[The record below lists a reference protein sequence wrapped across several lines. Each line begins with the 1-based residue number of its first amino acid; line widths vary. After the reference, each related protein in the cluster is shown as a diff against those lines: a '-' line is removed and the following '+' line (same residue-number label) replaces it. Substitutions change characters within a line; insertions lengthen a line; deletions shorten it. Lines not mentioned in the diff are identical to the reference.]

1 MYLLNSACLE
11 SQIQLIRKIRF
22 PHNLVLGYTF
32 FFFFFFGK
40 EESWEREEEGEER
53 KEGKCCSGGASG
65 ILRKKRYWFETPFM
79 SLWFSWG
86 GPAPRAQFYI
96 REFVLQYYQG
106 LNRKDQF
113 NILLKYFWD
122 GGCGQSKVKSQALS
136 ALTTCEATTFRV
148 VHSLLERQLLVVRCN
163 LLSWRPSH

>member
-1 MYLLNSACLE
+1 MYLLNCACLE

-32 FFFFFFGK
+32 FFFFLFLARRRVGK
-40 EESWEREEEGEER
+40 ERKRGRKGRKEGQDRRREEEMER
-53 KEGKCCSGGASG
+53 EMSKCCSGGASG

-106 LNRKDQF
+106 LNQKDQF

-136 ALTTCEATTFRV
+136 ALTTFEATTFRV
-148 VHSLLERQLLVVRCN
+148 VHSL
-163 LLSWRPSH
+163 